1 MIGNHKVSASD
12 EYFMELAIE
21 QAVIAQARG
30 EVPVGAL
37 FVEEKEILVASANAS
52 IELNDPT
59 AHAEVM
65 VMREAAQL
73 KGNYRLG
80 GSIYV
85 TLEPCLMCLGAMIHA
100 RVKRLVC
107 GAHDTVAGAAVSV
120 YSLAQSPHQNHHIE
134 VVEGILKKKCQ
145 TILKEFFLSKRQ
157 EQKISGKNSS
167 VS

>member
-1 MIGNHKVSASD
+1 VIGNHKVTHSD

-21 QAVIAQARG
+21 QAAIGQAKG

-37 FVEEKEILVASANAS
+37 FVEENEVLAASANAS

-65 VMREAAQL
+65 VMRKAAQL

-80 GSIYV
+80 GSVYV

-100 RVKRLVC
+100 RVERLVF
-107 GAHDTVAGAAVSV
+107 GTYDTVSGAAVSV
-120 YSLAQSPHQNHHIE
+120 YNLAQSPHQNHRIE
-134 VVEGILKKKCQ
+134 VVEGILKRKCQ

-157 EQKISGKNSS
+157 Q
-167 VS
+167 

>member
-1 MIGNHKVSASD
+1 MTHSD

-21 QAVIAQARG
+21 QAAIGQAKG

-37 FVEEKEILVASANAS
+37 FVEENEVLAASANAS

-65 VMREAAQL
+65 VMRKAAQL
-73 KGNYRLG
+73 TGNYRLG
-80 GSIYV
+80 GSVYV

-100 RVKRLVC
+100 RVERLVF
-107 GAHDTVAGAAVSV
+107 GTHDTVSGAAVSV
-120 YSLAQSPHQNHHIE
+120 YNLAQSPHQNHRIE
-134 VVEGILKKKCQ
+134 VVQGILKRKCQ

-157 EQKISGKNSS
+157 Q
-167 VS
+167 

>member
-1 MIGNHKVSASD
+1 MIGNHKVPHSD

-21 QAVIAQARG
+21 QAVIGQARG

-37 FVEEKEILVASANAS
+37 FVEEDEVVVASANAS
-52 IELNDPT
+52 IELSDPT

-65 VMREAAQL
+65 VMRKAAQL

-80 GSIYV
+80 GSVYV

-100 RVKRLVC
+100 RVERLVF
-107 GAHDTVAGAAVSV
+107 GTQDIVSGAAVSV
-120 YSLAQSPHQNHHIE
+120 YNLAQSPHQNHRIE
-134 VVEGILKKKCQ
+134 VAEGILKKKCQ

-157 EQKISGKNSS
+157 Q
-167 VS
+167 

>member
-1 MIGNHKVSASD
+1 MIGSHKVPHSD

-21 QAVIAQARG
+21 QAVIGQARG

-37 FVEEKEILVASANAS
+37 FVEEDEVLVASANAS
-52 IELNDPT
+52 IELSDPT

-65 VMREAAQL
+65 VMRKAAQL

-80 GSIYV
+80 GSVYV

-100 RVKRLVC
+100 RVERLVF
-107 GAHDTVAGAAVSV
+107 GTYDTVSGAAVSV
-120 YSLAQSPHQNHHIE
+120 YSLAQSPHQNHRIE
-134 VVEGILKKKCQ
+134 VVEGILKRKCQ

-157 EQKISGKNSS
+157 Q
-167 VS
+167 

>member
-1 MIGNHKVSASD
+1 MIGNHKVTHSD

-21 QAVIAQARG
+21 QAIIGEAKG

-37 FVEEKEILVASANAS
+37 FVEQDEVLAASANAS
-52 IELNDPT
+52 IELSDPT

-65 VMREAAQL
+65 VMRKAAQL

-100 RVKRLVC
+100 RVERLIF
-107 GAHDTVAGAAVSV
+107 GTHDTVSGAAVSV
-120 YSLAQSPHQNHHIE
+120 YNLAQSPHQNHRIK
-134 VVEGILKKKCQ
+134 VAEGILKQKCQ
-145 TILKEFFLSKRQ
+145 TILKEFFISKRRQ
-157 EQKISGKNSS
+157 
-167 VS
+167 

>member
-1 MIGNHKVSASD
+1 MIGNHKVSHSD

-21 QAVIAQARG
+21 QAAIGQARG

-37 FVEEKEILVASANAS
+37 FVEEDEVLAASANAS
-52 IELNDPT
+52 IELSDPT

-80 GSIYV
+80 GSVYV

-100 RVKRLVC
+100 RVERLVF
-107 GAHDTVAGAAVSV
+107 GTYDTVSGAAVSV
-120 YSLAQSPHQNHHIE
+120 YRLAQSPHQNHRIE
-134 VVEGILKKKCQ
+134 VVEGILKRKCQ

-157 EQKISGKNSS
+157 Q
-167 VS
+167 

>member
-1 MIGNHKVSASD
+1 MTGNHKVTHSD

-21 QAVIAQARG
+21 QAAIGQAKG

-37 FVEEKEILVASANAS
+37 FVEEKEVLAASVNAS

-65 VMREAAQL
+65 VMRKAAQL

-80 GSIYV
+80 GSVYV

-100 RVKRLVC
+100 RVERLVF
-107 GAHDTVAGAAVSV
+107 GTHDTVSGAAVSV
-120 YSLAQSPHQNHHIE
+120 YNLAQSPHQNHRIE
-134 VVEGILKKKCQ
+134 VVQGILKRKCQ

-157 EQKISGKNSS
+157 Q
-167 VS
+167 

>member
-1 MIGNHKVSASD
+1 MIGNHKVPHSD

-21 QAVIAQARG
+21 QAVIGQARG

-37 FVEEKEILVASANAS
+37 FVEEDEVLVASANAS
-52 IELNDPT
+52 IELSDPT

-65 VMREAAQL
+65 VMRKAAQL

-80 GSIYV
+80 GSVYV

-100 RVKRLVC
+100 RVERLVF
-107 GAHDTVAGAAVSV
+107 GTYDTVSGAAVSV
-120 YSLAQSPHQNHHIE
+120 YSLAQSPHQNHRIE
-134 VVEGILKKKCQ
+134 VVEGILKRKCQ

-157 EQKISGKNSS
+157 Q
-167 VS
+167 

>member
-1 MIGNHKVSASD
+1 MIGNHKVTHSD

-21 QAVIAQARG
+21 QAAIGQAKG

-37 FVEEKEILVASANAS
+37 FVEENEVLAASANAS

-65 VMREAAQL
+65 VMRKAAQL

-80 GSIYV
+80 GSVYV

-100 RVKRLVC
+100 RVERLVF
-107 GAHDTVAGAAVSV
+107 GTHDTVSGAAVSV
-120 YSLAQSPHQNHHIE
+120 YNLAQSPHQNHRIE
-134 VVEGILKKKCQ
+134 VVQGILKRKCQ

-157 EQKISGKNSS
+157 Q
-167 VS
+167 

>member
-1 MIGNHKVSASD
+1 
-12 EYFMELAIE
+12 MELAIE
-21 QAVIAQARG
+21 QAAIGQARG

-37 FVEEKEILVASANAS
+37 FVEEDEVLAASANAS
-52 IELNDPT
+52 IELSDPT

-80 GSIYV
+80 GSVYV

-100 RVKRLVC
+100 RVERLVF
-107 GAHDTVAGAAVSV
+107 GTYDTVSGAAVSV
-120 YSLAQSPHQNHHIE
+120 YSLAQSPHQNHRIE
-134 VVEGILKKKCQ
+134 VVEGVLKRKCQ

-157 EQKISGKNSS
+157 Q
-167 VS
+167 

>member
-1 MIGNHKVSASD
+1 MIGNHKVSYSD

-21 QAVIAQARG
+21 QAAIGQARG

-37 FVEEKEILVASANAS
+37 FVEEDEVLAASANAS
-52 IELNDPT
+52 IELSDPT

-80 GSIYV
+80 GSVYV

-100 RVKRLVC
+100 RVERLVF
-107 GAHDTVAGAAVSV
+107 GTYDTVSGAAVSV
-120 YSLAQSPHQNHHIE
+120 YSLAQSPHQNHRIE
-134 VVEGILKKKCQ
+134 VVEGILKRKCQ

-157 EQKISGKNSS
+157 Q
-167 VS
+167 

>member
-1 MIGNHKVSASD
+1 MTGNHKVTHSD

-21 QAVIAQARG
+21 QAAIGQAKG

-37 FVEEKEILVASANAS
+37 FVEENEVLAASANAS

-65 VMREAAQL
+65 VMRKAAQL

-80 GSIYV
+80 GSVYV

-100 RVKRLVC
+100 RVERLVF
-107 GAHDTVAGAAVSV
+107 GTHDTVSGAAVSV
-120 YSLAQSPHQNHHIE
+120 YNLAQSPHQNHRIE
-134 VVEGILKKKCQ
+134 VVQGILKRKCQ

-157 EQKISGKNSS
+157 Q
-167 VS
+167 

>member
-1 MIGNHKVSASD
+1 MIGTHKVNHSD

-21 QAVIAQARG
+21 QAAIGQARG

-37 FVEEKEILVASANAS
+37 FVEEDEVLAASANAS

-65 VMREAAQL
+65 VMRKAAQL

-80 GSIYV
+80 GSVYV

-100 RVKRLVC
+100 RVERLVF
-107 GAHDTVAGAAVSV
+107 GTHDIVSGAAVSV
-120 YSLAQSPHQNHHIE
+120 YNLAQSPHQNHHIE

-157 EQKISGKNSS
+157 
-167 VS
+167 

>member
-1 MIGNHKVSASD
+1 VIGNHKVTHSD

-21 QAVIAQARG
+21 QAAIGQAKG

-37 FVEEKEILVASANAS
+37 FVEENEVLAASANAS

-65 VMREAAQL
+65 VMRKAAQL

-80 GSIYV
+80 GSVYV

-100 RVKRLVC
+100 RVERLVF
-107 GAHDTVAGAAVSV
+107 GTHDTVSGAAVSV
-120 YSLAQSPHQNHHIE
+120 YNLAQSPHQNHRIE
-134 VVEGILKKKCQ
+134 VVQGILKRKCQ

-157 EQKISGKNSS
+157 
-167 VS
+167 

>member
-1 MIGNHKVSASD
+1 MIGNHKVSHSD

-21 QAVIAQARG
+21 QAAIGQARG

-37 FVEEKEILVASANAS
+37 FVEEDEVLAASANAS
-52 IELNDPT
+52 IELSDPT

-80 GSIYV
+80 GSVYV

-100 RVKRLVC
+100 RVERLVF
-107 GAHDTVAGAAVSV
+107 GTYDTVSGAAVSV
-120 YSLAQSPHQNHHIE
+120 YSLAQSPHQNHRIE
-134 VVEGILKKKCQ
+134 VVEGILKRKCQ

-157 EQKISGKNSS
+157 Q
-167 VS
+167 

>member
-1 MIGNHKVSASD
+1 VIGNHKVPHSD

-21 QAVIAQARG
+21 QAVIGQARG

-37 FVEEKEILVASANAS
+37 FVEEDEVVVASANAS
-52 IELNDPT
+52 IELSDPT

-65 VMREAAQL
+65 VMRKAAQL

-80 GSIYV
+80 GSVYV

-100 RVKRLVC
+100 RIERLVF
-107 GAHDTVAGAAVSV
+107 GTHDIVSGAAVSV
-120 YSLAQSPHQNHHIE
+120 YNLAQSPHQNHRIK
-134 VVEGILKKKCQ
+134 VVEGVLERKCQ

-157 EQKISGKNSS
+157 Q
-167 VS
+167 

>member
-1 MIGNHKVSASD
+1 MIGNHKVPYSD

-21 QAVIAQARG
+21 QAVIGQARG

-37 FVEEKEILVASANAS
+37 FVEEDKVLAASANAS
-52 IELNDPT
+52 IELSDPT

-65 VMREAAQL
+65 VMRKAAQL

-80 GSIYV
+80 GSVYV

-100 RVKRLVC
+100 RVERLVF
-107 GAHDTVAGAAVSV
+107 GTHDIVSGAAVSV
-120 YSLAQSPHQNHHIE
+120 YNLAQSPHQNHRIE

-157 EQKISGKNSS
+157 Q
-167 VS
+167 